1 MVQPPSAALAVL
13 SKAASLPDP
22 SRRMRTLSVA
32 ALASQR
38 MVAVVEVVV

>member
-1 MVQPPSAALAVL
+1 MHPPSTALAVL

-22 SRRMRTLSVA
+22 SRRIRTLSVA